1 MPVVPT
7 PMAKHIAETA
17 LLVHPGEPEG
27 KPCPGCRK
35 VGLPGVIPC
44 APRVEAL
51 RLLALAGAR

>member
-1 MPVVPT
+1 MAYQPT
-7 PMAKHIAETA
+7 PMSKHIAEVS
-17 LLVHPGEPEG
+17 LLAHPGEPEG
-27 KPCPGCRK
+27 KPCPGCKK